1 MNIIKAS
8 KLAFEYLKF
17 DEEGKVES
25 RQRAVDDVDLDVQA
39 GDFVAILG
47 HNGSGKSTLAKHINA
62 ILTPTEGTLYVDGKD
77 TRDESK
83 LWEIR
88 QTAGMVFQNPDNQI
102 IGTIVDE
109 DVGFGP
115 ENMGVPQE
123 EIWQRVEQSLKSVG
137 MWEYRSHSPNKL
149 SGGQKQRV
157 AIAGVVAM
165 RPKCIVLD
173 EPTAMLDPNGRKE
186 VIRTVQE
193 LNRKEHVTVILI
205 THYMEEVIDADK
217 VIVMD
222 QGRVVMQGT
231 PREVFSHV
239 EELKSYRL
247 DVPQATL
254 VAHELQ
260 KKGIGLPDGI
270 LSNEEL
276 VRELGKLRGIGVPGR
291 TATGVVAGAT
301 PADVDA
307 PECTESE
314 AVAGT
319 MSTDAGVSEHTES
332 EAVAGTVSTDAGMSE
347 HTAGESTPPLLRLDH
362 LNYIYSAGTAFERQA
377 LTDVNIDIYPG
388 QFIGII
394 GHTGSGK
401 STLIQHLNGLVQATS
416 GAVYYN
422 GRNIYD
428 EGYDLKTLRSK
439 VGLVFQYPEH
449 QLFEV
454 DVFTDVCFGPKNLGL
469 PPEEVEARAREA
481 LRLVG
486 MKEKYFKKS
495 PFELSGGQK
504 RRVAIAGILAMKPD
518 VLVLDEPTAGLDP
531 KGRDDILDQVAKLHA
546 EQKIT
551 VILVSHSMED
561 IARYVERIIVMNHSR
576 VLYDAP
582 PREVF
587 RHYRKLEAVG
597 LAAPQ
602 VTYLVHELA
611 GKGWDVSP
619 DATTVEEAAR
629 EIASAL

>member
-1 MNIIKAS
+1 M
-8 KLAFEYLKF
+8 
-17 DEEGKVES
+17 
-25 RQRAVDDVDLDVQA
+25 
-39 GDFVAILG
+39 
-47 HNGSGKSTLAKHINA
+47 
-62 ILTPTEGTLYVDGKD
+62 
-77 TRDESK
+77 
-83 LWEIR
+83 
-88 QTAGMVFQNPDNQI
+88 
-102 IGTIVDE
+102 
-109 DVGFGP
+109 
-115 ENMGVPQE
+115 
-123 EIWQRVEQSLKSVG
+123 
-137 MWEYRSHSPNKL
+137 
-149 SGGQKQRV
+149 
-157 AIAGVVAM
+157 
-165 RPKCIVLD
+165 
-173 EPTAMLDPNGRKE
+173 
-186 VIRTVQE
+186 
-193 LNRKEHVTVILI
+193 TVILI

-270 LSNEEL
+270 LANEEL
-276 VRELGKLRGIGVPGR
+276 VKELGKLRGMGAPGH
-291 TATGVVAGAT
+291 TATGTVAGAMST
-301 PADVDA
+301 DVGA
-307 PECTESE
+307 SERTVSE

-332 EAVAGTVSTDAGMSE
+332 EAVAGTVSTDAGVSE
-347 HTAGESTPPLLRLDH
+347 HTAGESAPPLLRLDH

-611 GKGWDVSP
+611 GKGWRVSP